1 MNDRDFHC
9 LHSKTF
15 CPENKGS
22 QLLSEEGK
30 EKGKENK
37 KAHKGNPLWANNF
50 RLNLFDGQKTT
61 GLVAGIAVD
70 A

>member
-15 CPENKGS
+15 CLENKGS

-30 EKGKENK
+30 EKENK
-37 KAHKGNPLWANNF
+37 KAHKGKPLV
-50 RLNLFDGQKTT
+50 GE
-61 GLVAGIAVD
+61 
-70 A
+70 